1 MIRRRTDTAVVFLVQ
16 MLKTAAGLLFI
27 FHQLGSSLLGQSIE
41 NSDFEVNAKG
51 FLAEYYQL
59 DKSDSN
65 NSEGKTLKNKK
76 YKKKV

>member
-1 MIRRRTDTAVVFLVQ
+1 MKSSASPFDSKENRHSCCFLSS
-16 MLKTAAGLLFI
+16 
-27 FHQLGSSLLGQSIE
+27 QLGYSLLGQSIE

-59 DKSDSN
+59 DKSDST

>member
-1 MIRRRTDTAVVFLVQ
+1 MRVLDIR
-16 MLKTAAGLLFI
+16 
-27 FHQLGSSLLGQSIE
+27 QLGYSLLGQSIE

-76 YKKKV
+76 YKGRCYSMLLGILSHCNLDNQI